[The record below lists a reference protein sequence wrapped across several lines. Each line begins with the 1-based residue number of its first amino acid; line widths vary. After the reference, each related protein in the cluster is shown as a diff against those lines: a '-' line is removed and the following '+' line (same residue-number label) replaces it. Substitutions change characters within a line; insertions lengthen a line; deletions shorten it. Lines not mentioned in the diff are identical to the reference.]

1 MYLNKPMGYR
11 NLRMDGEGL
20 VEQAKEATKYL
31 IGQVSDNG
39 FVSASS
45 DYGWY
50 KPHWFRDSSF
60 IAMSLLGASSILSS
74 KDIETAVAAKAAAD
88 RIIRFNIGAVEK
100 YIPSLRSSLDIPFED
115 RSHFQSMGAHMPA
128 RVDQNANL
136 FKGKVGDTEIDDT
149 NNDWNK
155 WLIQY
160 DTLPLILLSLE
171 RKGMLFGLD
180 INEKDFLSRNAED
193 IARYLGKVYLTPSS
207 DAWEVDMEYLHS
219 YDIAAIYKAK
229 EILKRFSVDGT
240 IGISPAEIEHMFNS
254 LYNGGM
260 QQAMRDMV
268 KDSVLYC
275 RRLPFSEPDTAA
287 GVDFEELFIFTRFGI
302 TDRELGDGV
311 ERRTMEEIERKLF
324 NGHDIAIRN
333 LHDTYFC
340 GGRWLISGY
349 EKAIYLHRRG
359 AHADAEEKVKKINE
373 RYSEGMPEQ
382 VIEDPATGID
392 EGNYLALNGGR
403 PIQRLNWSYASM
415 IDSVVELNDVFGC
428 PATTPTIGEYKRF
441 KRYG

>member
-1 MYLNKPMGYR
+1 MYHYKSQGYSS
-11 NLRMDGEGL
+11 LRVDGEGL
-20 VEQAKEATKYL
+20 AEQAKDATKYL

-39 FVSASS
+39 FVSASA

-74 KDIETAVAAKAAAD
+74 KDVETAASAKAAAD
-88 RIIRFNIGAVEK
+88 RIIRFNINAVEK
-100 YIPSLRSSLDIPFED
+100 YMPSLRSSLNIPFED
-115 RSHFQSMGAHMPA
+115 RDRFQSMRVHMPA
-128 RVDQNANL
+128 RVDPSANL
-136 FKGKVGDTEIDDT
+136 FKGRVGNTEIDDT

-171 RKGMLFGLD
+171 RKSMLFGLD
-180 INEKDFLSRNAED
+180 INEKDFISRNAEG

-240 IGISPAEIEHMFNS
+240 IGISAAEIERIFNS

-268 KDSVLYC
+268 KDGVLYS
-275 RRLPFSEPDTAA
+275 RRMPFSEPDTAA
-287 GVDFEELFIFTRFGI
+287 GVDFEEMFIFTRFGI
-302 TDRELGDGV
+302 TDRELGAGV
-311 ERRTMEEIERKLF
+311 ERRTMAEIERKLF
-324 NGHDIAIRN
+324 NGHDIAVRN

-349 EKAIYLHRRG
+349 EKAIYLHRLG
-359 AHADAEEKVKKINE
+359 AHAEAEEKVKRINN

-403 PIQRLNWSYASM
+403 TIQRLNWSYASM
-415 IDSVVELNDVFGC
+415 IDSVVELSDVFGC
-428 PATTPTIGEYKRF
+428 PPASSAISKYMRF
-441 KRYG
+441 KRCS

>member
-1 MYLNKPMGYR
+1 MYYDKSRGYR
-11 NLRMDGEGL
+11 SLRTDGEGL
-20 VEQAKEATKYL
+20 TEQAKEAAKYL
-31 IGQVSDNG
+31 IAQVSGNG
-39 FVSASS
+39 FISASS

-60 IAMSLLGASSILSS
+60 IAMSLLGASSIMSS
-74 KDIETAVAAKAAAD
+74 KDAETAASAKDAAD
-88 RIIRFNIGAVEK
+88 RIIRFNIGAAEK
-100 YIPSLRSSLDIPFED
+100 YMPSLRSSLDIPFED
-115 RSHFQSMGAHMPA
+115 INRFKSMDVHMPA
-128 RVDQNANL
+128 RVDPNANL
-136 FKGKVGDTEIDDT
+136 FKGRVGNTEIDDT

-171 RKGMLFGLD
+171 RKSMLFGLD

-193 IARYLGKVYLTPSS
+193 IARYLGKAYLTPSS
-207 DAWEVDMEYLHS
+207 DAWEVDTEYLHS

-229 EILKRFSVDGT
+229 EILKGFSADGT
-240 IGISPAEIEHMFNS
+240 IGITAANIEHIFNS

-268 KDSVLYC
+268 KGGVLYS
-275 RRLPFSEPDTAA
+275 RRRPFSDPDVAA

-311 ERRTMEEIERKLF
+311 ERRTIEEIERKLF
-324 NGHDIAIRN
+324 NGHDIAVRN

-349 EKAIYLHRRG
+349 EMAIYMHRLG
-359 AHADAEEKVKKINE
+359 AHDAAEEKVKRINE
-373 RYSEGMPEQ
+373 KYSEGMPEQ

-428 PATTPTIGEYKRF
+428 PAASPTIGKYRRF
-441 KRYG
+441 KRYS